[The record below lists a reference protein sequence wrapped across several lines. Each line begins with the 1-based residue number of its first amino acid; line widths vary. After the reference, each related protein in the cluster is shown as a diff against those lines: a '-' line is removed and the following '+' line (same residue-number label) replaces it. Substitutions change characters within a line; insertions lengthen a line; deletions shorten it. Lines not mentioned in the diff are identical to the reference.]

1 MKEPKNSGRRIEE
14 KRHGI
19 ESSTRR
25 RKMMRQNNMMHR
37 TTTLGLDER
46 LERVLAYVFIWVSG
60 LILFFIEKNRN
71 VRWHAA
77 QSLVTFGT
85 VSLVLFVLSLLTG
98 LTGGILSN
106 ILVIGILFKLVSVAL
121 GFIYDMV
128 WWAGALL
135 WVWLMIMAFLRTDY
149 RLPFFSKWADRLA

>member
-1 MKEPKNSGRRIEE
+1 
-14 KRHGI
+14 
-19 ESSTRR
+19 
-25 RKMMRQNNMMHR
+25 MRQNNMMHR

-46 LERVLAYVFIWVSG
+46 LERVLAYAFIWVSG

-85 VSLVLFVLSLLTG
+85 LSLVLFALGLLTG
-98 LTGGILSN
+98 LTGALSN
-106 ILVIGILFKLVSVAL
+106 ILVVGFLFHVVGLAL
-121 GFIYDMV
+121 GFISYIV
-128 WWAGALL
+128 GWAGVLL
-135 WVWLMIMAFLRTDY
+135 WIWLMIMAFLRTDY